1 MIERALDAGVT
12 CRWVTGDSIYG
23 GDRKLRLFLEQRQQP
38 FVLAVAANEP
48 LMWEGPYYKQPRQI
62 AASIPAQQWQRVCV
76 GDGAKGPRLHE
87 WAWAELWRLQL
98 TEQEQAQG
106 HWLLMRRSVD
116 DPNEMAYYVVFA
128 PRNETTLQQ
137 VATVAGMR
145 WSIESCFAAAKSQ
158 CGLDQYEVR
167 TWDAWHRHVTLAMW
181 ALAFLTVMSLQ
192 EAQLTQPAQSTQ
204 KGGLLVN
211 TFPCQ

>member
-1 MIERALDAGVT
+1 
-12 CRWVTGDSIYG
+12 
-23 GDRKLRLFLEQRQQP
+23 
-38 FVLAVAANEP
+38 
-48 LMWEGPYYKQPRQI
+48 
-62 AASIPAQQWQRVCV
+62 
-76 GDGAKGPRLHE
+76 
-87 WAWAELWRLQL
+87 
-98 TEQEQAQG
+98 
-106 HWLLMRRSVD
+106 VD
-116 DPNEMAYYVVFA
+116 DPNEVTYYVVFA
-128 PRNETTLQQ
+128 PRDETTLQQ

-192 EAQLTQPAQSTQ
+192 EGQSTQPAQQTQ

-211 TFPCQ
+211 TFPCP